1 MIRVTALLLLAATM
15 VTEGREPVS
24 DRPAGPWQQYANIG
38 DAGFDPAAIAAA
50 RTFAEQSGTASA
62 ILIQHGR
69 VVFAWGDPAHRFR
82 TASIRKSLLSLMFG
96 SPQINARV
104 NVKQTLADLG
114 IDDREALSVRERS
127 ATVDHLL
134 SARSGIYHPAAFEP
148 ASMTATR
155 PARGSAAPGES
166 WFYNNWDFNA
176 LSTIYERQAGMDVFT
191 GFQSTIATP
200 IGLEDF
206 RPLDGV
212 FVREPGKSRHPAYEF
227 RLSARDLARVGQL
240 VLQDGR
246 WQGKEVVSSKWL
258 ADSLRIRSPFPA
270 GGGYAYL
277 WWIDASGF
285 RASDFKLPAI
295 DAVHDIAATG
305 LGEQL
310 LLIVPSLD
318 LVFVHLT
325 YGEGPRVVDSA
336 GYRLADMLLQGR
348 RGPPK
353 IGAPTTSVTPQ
364 RFASETTTEWL
375 ERVAVPMTGAVQ
387 SYIGKYEVAPNI
399 RATIAYLDNILV
411 IDMPGRGEAE
421 LFPLAPDT
429 FFLKVA
435 DVVLTFERDGA
446 GTVQGVRVVERGREM
461 RGKKVE

>member
-1 MIRVTALLLLAATM
+1 M
-15 VTEGREPVS
+15 
-24 DRPAGPWQQYANIG
+24 
-38 DAGFDPAAIAAA
+38 
-50 RTFAEQSGTASA
+50 
-62 ILIQHGR
+62 LIQHGR
-69 VVFAWGDPAHRFR
+69 VVFAWGDPAQRFR

-96 SPQINARV
+96 SPQVKAGV
-104 NVKQTLADLG
+104 NVNQTLADLD

-134 SARSGIYHPAAFEP
+134 SSRSGIYHSAAFEP
-148 ASMTATR
+148 ASMTARR

-176 LSTIYERQAGMDVFT
+176 LSTVYQRLTRMDVFT
-191 GFQSTIATP
+191 GFRSTIATP

-206 RPLDGV
+206 RPMDGV

-227 RLSARDLARVGQL
+227 RLSARDLARIGQL
-240 VLQDGR
+240 VLQEGR
-246 WQGKEVVSSKWL
+246 WQGKEIVASTWL
-258 ADSLRIRSPFPA
+258 ADSLRIRSPFSA

-277 WWIDASGF
+277 WWIDGSGY
-285 RASDFKLPAI
+285 RASDFKLPALE
-295 DAVHDIAATG
+295 AVHDIAATG

-310 LLIVPSLD
+310 LLIVPALN

-336 GYRLADMLLQGR
+336 GYRLADMLLQAR

-353 IGAPTTSVTPQ
+353 AGAPTTEVTPQ
-364 RFASETTTEWL
+364 RFASEVKTEWL
-375 ERVAVPMTGAVQ
+375 ERVAVPMVRTVQ
-387 SYIGKYEVAPNI
+387 DYVGKYEVGPNV
-399 RATIAYLDNILV
+399 RATIAYLDDILV

-421 LFPLAPDT
+421 LFPLAQDT

-435 DVVLTFERDGA
+435 DVVLTFERDTAGA
-446 GTVQGVRVVERGREM
+446 VQGVRVVERGREM
-461 RGKKVE
+461 RGKKVR

>member
-1 MIRVTALLLLAATM
+1 MK
-15 VTEGREPVS
+15 S
-24 DRPAGPWQQYANIG
+24 
-38 DAGFDPAAIAAA
+38 
-50 RTFAEQSGTASA
+50 RTN
-62 ILIQHGR
+62 L
-69 VVFAWGDPAHRFR
+69 
-82 TASIRKSLLSLMFG
+82 
-96 SPQINARV
+96 N
-104 NVKQTLADLG
+104 QTLADLG
-114 IDDREALSVRERS
+114 IDDRQALSVRERS

-155 PARGSAAPGES
+155 PARGSAVPGES

-176 LSTIYERQAGMDVFT
+176 LSTIYERQTGMDVFA
-191 GFQSTIATP
+191 GFRSTIAAP

-227 RLSARDLARVGQL
+227 RLSARDLARIGQL
-240 VLQDGR
+240 VLQDGH
-246 WQGKEVVSSKWL
+246 WQGQEVVTSDWL

-277 WWIDASGF
+277 WWIDASAF
-285 RASDFKLPAI
+285 RASDFKLPSL

-305 LGEQL
+305 IGEQL
-310 LLIVPSLD
+310 LLVVPSLD

-325 YGEGPRVVDSA
+325 YGDGPNVADSA
-336 GYRLADMLLQGR
+336 GYRLAEMLLQAR

-353 IGAPTTSVTPQ
+353 HGAATIDVTPQ
-364 RFASETTTEWL
+364 RFASETKMEWL
-375 ERVAVPMTGAVQ
+375 DRVAVPMSGAAQDYV
-387 SYIGKYEVAPNI
+387 GKYEVGPNV
-399 RATIAYLDNILV
+399 RATIAHLDNILV

-421 LFPLAPDT
+421 LFALAPDT

-435 DVVLTFERDGA
+435 DVVLTFERDTTGA
-446 GTVQGVRVVERGREM
+446 VQGVRVVERGRAM